1 MGCVGKSTRPIEFF
15 LSQVATWPAEL
26 FFHFHFSDSFV
37 PIPVPTDNENGLH
50 YQCALLFTIW
60 IWTDNCAVTLSVRV
74 IVGLRKVHLGLHFF
88 IPQSCVSHVYRTER
102 NGSKVVVILE
112 CHCKNAN
119 TIPIAFISIN
129 ISVSIPTESHG
140 THGIPRLPLS
150 YANSFASR
158 HLALRDARSLLRN
171 LIHNFISPR
180 CGSKR
185 EYKKTELN

>member
-1 MGCVGKSTRPIEFF
+1 MYGVRRKIDASHRI

-60 IWTDNCAVTLSVRV
+60 IWTDNCAVILSVRV
-74 IVGLRKVHLGLHFF
+74 VVGLRKVHLGLHFF

-119 TIPIAFISIN
+119 TY
-129 ISVSIPTESHG
+129 SHHIHFHQHLRFHS
-140 THGIPRLPLS
+140 HGIPWNP
-150 YANSFASR
+150 
-158 HLALRDARSLLRN
+158 RDPATPTLVREFFRK
-171 LIHNFISPR
+171 SPPCPPGR
-180 CGSKR
+180 TFVATKFNTQL
-185 EYKKTELN
+185 YFTTMW